1 MLLKYQ
7 YKMAKFLRKE
17 VSEYNMIDIIRTQS
31 TMQNDLRN
39 INTERP
45 VASLSLRISDTVA
58 VALTTAGTTIPWSAE
73 LRNLLFTWSG
83 TDITI
88 PNNGYYHICYYMRT
102 NINLTSLDG
111 KFGVTR
117 SGISYLPGQYRLTQT
132 TSATAY
138 TFSFMH
144 YFLENDILSINLQPS
159 ANCNLLYRPET
170 TGSGGQ
176 SGIVHITQLTGTI

>member
-1 MLLKYQ
+1 MTELIRNQ
-7 YKMAKFLRKE
+7 I
-17 VSEYNMIDIIRTQS
+17 NMQKQI
-31 TMQNDLRN
+31 RN

-45 VASLSLRISDTVA
+45 VASLTLRISDTVT
-58 VALTTAGTTIPWSAE
+58 VAITTAGTTIPWSAE

-83 TDITI
+83 TNITI
-88 PNNGYYHICYYMRT
+88 PNNGYYHICYYIRT

-111 KFGVTR
+111 KFGVIR
-117 SGISYLPGQYRLTQT
+117 SGLTYLPAQYRLTQT

-144 YFLENDILSINLQPS
+144 YFLANDILFINLQPS

-176 SGIVHITQLTGTI
+176 SGILHVTQLTGSM

>member
-1 MLLKYQ
+1 MNEIISNLERNNQ
-7 YKMAKFLRKE
+7 QLR
-17 VSEYNMIDIIRTQS
+17 D
-31 TMQNDLRN
+31 RN
-39 INTERP
+39 NEQP
-45 VASLSLRISDTVA
+45 VASLTLRISDTVT

-88 PNNGYYHICYYMRT
+88 PNNGYYHICYYLRT
-102 NINLTSLDG
+102 NISLTSLDG
-111 KFGVTR
+111 KFGVIR
-117 SGISYLPGQYRLTQT
+117 SGLTYLPAQYRLTQT
-132 TSATAY
+132 TSGTAY

-144 YFLENDILSINLQPS
+144 YFLANDILFINLQPS

-176 SGIVHITQLTGTI
+176 SGIFHITQLTGTI